1 MKYKKKEKIFKE
13 MGIPGHLTRLLRNL
27 HADQESNS

>member
-1 MKYKKKEKIFKE
+1 MHHLINFNPLHFSLKPIFD
-13 MGIPGHLTRLLRNL
+13 L